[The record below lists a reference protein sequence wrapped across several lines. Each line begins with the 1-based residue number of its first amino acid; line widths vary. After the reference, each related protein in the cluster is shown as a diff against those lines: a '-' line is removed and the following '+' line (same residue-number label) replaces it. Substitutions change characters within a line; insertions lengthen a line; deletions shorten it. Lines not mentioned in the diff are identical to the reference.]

1 MALGVAGLSW
11 VALAPGSWFCS
22 HLGIPLSWLKV
33 ARGCQPRAP
42 LGLSPRALASEC
54 SVGLGFSRLG
64 SKGLASTASMQK
76 GHFRTTWA
84 CGATLA
90 IVYWSKLS
98 HRTSSSPR
106 GQDNTKV

>member
-11 VALAPGSWFCS
+11 VALARGSWFCS

-33 ARGCQPRAP
+33 APGCQPRAS
-42 LGLSPRALASEC
+42 LGLSPRAHAREC

-64 SKGLASTASMQK
+64 SKGLTSTASMQK
-76 GHFRTTWA
+76 GHLRTTWA
-84 CGATLA
+84 CGPTPA